1 MYKLIRPTEDATIYG
16 YARELNAGIDE
27 VNELNT
33 RLGRDVDL
41 RTVTEA
47 EPFDEPQP
55 SRILMKFP
63 TIDRNFDE
71 IVDENPNVFVNSGFE
86 LAPERTLPADP
97 QIGSTEAEAEG
108 SAETNVFVF
117 FGEEVAPERE
127 PDDEEEQLPEDL
139 STLEPS
145 NPNFEPESFDAE
157 ATLRMWFVNGMGMPK
172 RYVIEAYPVTEPWRE
187 GRGRLENTPATQEP
201 VNWIQRDIGQ
211 DWNSPG
217 GDFDSSLRVR
227 ETFDNDDPDVE
238 LSVNS
243 LFASG
248 VENGILLKRED
259 EDFDRRTELKFFSK
273 DTRTIYV
280 PHVLLGVDDYRFEPE
295 DADPVEKDNITAFV
309 TNLQE
314 TYSEGTTA
322 RFNVKVEER
331 YEQREFLGIRPT
343 ARTESIGSERYLPP
357 RSLTYE
363 IRDVKTGLRFMPFD
377 DRYTAVSFA
386 NGGHFFELD
395 LTNLMPKRNYEIRFR
410 YDDGMTTRVLE
421 NEQTFRVE

>member
-16 YARELNAGIDE
+16 YAPDLNAGIDE

-33 RLGRDVDL
+33 RHGRDVDL
-41 RTVTEA
+41 RTVTED
-47 EPFDEPQP
+47 EPFDDPQP

-63 TIDRNFDE
+63 TIDQNFDE
-71 IVDENPNVFVNSGFE
+71 IVDENPNVFVQSGFE
-86 LAPERTLPADP
+86 LADRGGVPDP
-97 QIGSTEAEAEG
+97 QIGSTKAEAEE
-108 SAETNVFVF
+108 SADTNVFVF
-117 FGEEVAPERE
+117 FGEKVAPERD
-127 PDDEEEQLPEDL
+127 PEQETDP
-139 STLEPS
+139 
-145 NPNFEPESFDAE
+145 EPEPEPFGAE
-157 ATLRMWFVNGMGMPK
+157 VTLRMWFVNGMGMPK

-187 GRGRLENTPATQEP
+187 GRGRLENTPATEEP
-201 VNWIQRDIGQ
+201 VSWIRRDFGQ

-217 GDFDSSLRVR
+217 GDFDSSVRVR
-227 ETFDNDDPDVE
+227 ETFDSDDPDVE
-238 LSVNS
+238 LNVNS

-248 VENGILLKRED
+248 AENGILLKRKD
-259 EDFDRRTELKFFSK
+259 EDFGRRTELKFFSK

-295 DADPVEKDNITAFV
+295 GADPVEKDNITAFV

-314 TYSEGTTA
+314 TYNEGSTA

-377 DRYTAVSFA
+377 ERFTAVSFA
-386 NGGHFFELD
+386 NGGHFFDLN

-410 YDDGMTTRVLE
+410 YDDGMTTRTLE

>member
-16 YARELNAGIDE
+16 YAPDLNAGIDG

-33 RLGRDVDL
+33 RIGRDVDL
-41 RTVTEA
+41 RTTAEA

-63 TIDRNFDE
+63 AIDQNFDE
-71 IVDENPNVFVNSGFE
+71 IVDENPNVFVQSGFE
-86 LAPERTLPADP
+86 LADRSGVPDP
-97 QIGSTEAEAEG
+97 QIGSSTAEE
-108 SAETNVFVF
+108 SADTNVFVF

-127 PDDEEEQLPEDL
+127 SDDEEELPEDL
-139 STLEPS
+139 STLESS
-145 NPNFEPESFDAE
+145 NPNFEPESFGAE

-172 RYVIEAYPVTEPWRE
+172 RYVIEAYPAAAPWRE

-201 VNWIQRDIGQ
+201 VSWIRRDFGQ

-227 ETFDNDDPDVE
+227 KTFDGDDPDVE
-238 LSVNS
+238 LNVNS

-248 VENGILLKRED
+248 VENGILLKRQD

-295 DADPVEKDNITAFV
+295 GADPVEKDNITAFV
-309 TNLQE
+309 TNMRE
-314 TYSEGTTA
+314 TYNEGSTA

-331 YEQREFLGIRPT
+331 YEQRGFLGIRPT

-363 IRDVKTGLRFMPFD
+363 IRDIKTGLRFMPFD
-377 DRYTAVSFA
+377 ERFTAVSFA
-386 NGGHFFELD
+386 NGGHFFDLD
-395 LTNLMPKRNYEIRFR
+395 LTNLLPKRNYEIRFR
-410 YDDGMTTRVLE
+410 YDDGMTTRTLE